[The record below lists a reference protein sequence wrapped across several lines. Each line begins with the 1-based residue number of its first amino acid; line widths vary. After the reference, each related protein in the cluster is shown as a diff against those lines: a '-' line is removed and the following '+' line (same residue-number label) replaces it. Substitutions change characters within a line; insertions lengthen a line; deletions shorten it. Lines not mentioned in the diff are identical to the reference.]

1 MLTLVSGPA
10 PGYKLIVKI
19 VMSGKLEL
27 FFSRK
32 AIDKTGPLVLTNSSS
47 PLEAIGIDIN
57 RAGKDVMA
65 LSEPVEVPGIILALS
80 DRYWHLATVI
90 KQLSQAFTKAQKEAK
105 VYPSLAAQRWLL
117 KLRGELARVYARR
130 RRLLQQ
136 LFHEATRYLITV
148 FIQTGCP
155 VGCFEELNLTTR
167 GKKGALAKV
176 ISSMP
181 GGKAFLER
189 IMLVSEWLGGKPL
202 TVVLVD
208 PRWTSQSEH
217 VDCPAAPKGKLRRSG
232 KDWDKVTCTICK
244 QRENTQTNAAKVI
257 KLRGLKYL
265 KEHS

>member
-1 MLTLVSGPA
+1 M
-10 PGYKLIVKI
+10 
-19 VMSGKLEL
+19 
-27 FFSRK
+27 
-32 AIDKTGPLVLTNSSS
+32 VLTNSSS

-65 LSEPVEVPGIILALS
+65 LSEPAEVPGIFLALS

-105 VYPSLAAQRWLL
+105 VYPSLAAQRRLL

-155 VGCFEELNLTTR
+155 VGCFEELNLTTC
-167 GKKGALAKV
+167 GKKGALAKA

-181 GGKAFLER
+181 GDKAFLER

-217 VDCPAAPKGKLRRSG
+217 VDCPATPKGKLRRSG
-232 KDWDKVTCTICK
+232 KDWDKVTCTGCK

-265 KEHS
+265 KKHS